1 MREILF
7 LVRPPV
13 RLVARKHAVSVAQ
26 GPRTVPK
33 EAYFGGGNVFVVS
46 ANFEAAQSA
55 TLTSVIVR

>member
-1 MREILF
+1 M
-7 LVRPPV
+7 
-13 RLVARKHAVSVAQ
+13 ARKHAVSVAQ